1 MNRNAHNIII
11 LILAL
16 IGFVGILSLACFFKV
31 SPIERIVALVFG
43 AVYFGFEIFFF
54 WER

>member
-1 MNRNAHNIII
+1 MNRNARNIII

-16 IGFVGILSLACFFKV
+16 VGLVGILSLACFFKV
-31 SPIERIVALVFG
+31 SPIEKMVSLLFG
-43 AVYFGFEIFFF
+43 VVYFGFEIFFL